1 MGEYVMDKT
10 IKEQIAILFNEPDRV
25 NFRKLLQNI
34 TGEYDVLDFKGQYIE
49 DSKLAKHILAMA
61 NSGSGV
67 IIFGITEEDNIIDIK
82 GLEELKDKTDIK
94 NKLEG
99 YLPYELK
106 YEIHDLEYDD
116 SSEWKAIRNKKFQ
129 FITIEE
135 TLDKIPFLSKKEGKN
150 LRPNT
155 VYCRKNS
162 SSDEASHD
170 DLQEIL
176 NKRINY
182 SIGNDDLQ
190 NDLEQLETIYSFLSL
205 PKQFYYKTMN
215 PDFLSTLYKIKN
227 KKISIILDKI
237 K

>member
-1 MGEYVMDKT
+1 MDKS
-10 IKEQIAILFNEPDRV
+10 IKEQIAKLFNEPDRV

-49 DSKLAKHILAMA
+49 DSKLAKHILSMA
-61 NSGSGV
+61 NSGSGL
-67 IIFGITEEDNIIDIK
+67 ILFGITEEDNKIKVK

-116 SSEWKAIRNKKFQ
+116 NSEWKAICNKKFQ

-150 LRPNT
+150 LKPNT

-162 SSDEASHD
+162 SSDEANHD

-176 NKRINY
+176 NKRINN
-182 SIGNDDLQ
+182 STGNDNLKKDL
-190 NDLEQLETIYSFLSL
+190 DQLETIYSFLSP
-205 PKQFYYKTMN
+205 PKQFYYTAMN
-215 PDFLSTLYKIKN
+215 PDFLSILYEIRN